1 MESWKNLSEEDTR
14 NIYITPALTKKWD
27 LETQIRSEV
36 YFTAGRI
43 IVRGNMSTRAFDNSK
58 KNPKPGKKADYI
70 LYYNSSKPIAVVEA
84 KKYDLEVGTGMQQA
98 IEYAKTLDLPFAY
111 STNGKGFLE
120 HDMLNGSERE
130 ISMDNFP
137 SPDDLWYR
145 YKIAKK
151 ITDEEER
158 IINEPYY
165 FAPGVNK
172 PRYYQTIAINRTC
185 EAIAKGK
192 NRILL
197 VMATGTGKTYTAFQ
211 IIHRLKQAGL
221 KRRILYLA
229 DRNMLIDQTMAQDFQ
244 PFTNVMTKVENRK
257 MDSSFEI
264 YMALYQQLT
273 DGHGLD
279 IFKQFKEDFFDL
291 IIVDECHRGSAAEDS
306 NWKKILEYYKSAT
319 QIGLT
324 ATPKETNEIS
334 NIQYFGDPIYTY
346 SLKQGID
353 DGFLA
358 PYKVIRVNLDKDI
371 AGYRP
376 EAGKRDVYGNIIED
390 EETYYQ
396 ADMDKKIIIDERTQ
410 TVAKRVT
417 EFLKK
422 SDRYSKTIVFCIDIE
437 HAERMRQALI
447 KENNDMV
454 AENPNYIMRITG
466 DNQIGKAQLENFIDV
481 EERYPTIVTTSK
493 LLTTGA
499 DCKTCKLIVIDS
511 NINSMTEFKQIIGR
525 GTRIRE
531 DYHKTY
537 FTILDFRN
545 ASRLFSDPE
554 FDGKPICIKQVNPGT
569 EMPNDSEIGEDVG
582 GDENLGHNIEGTG
595 STIPNIEKE
604 TERRTKLHVNGV
616 EVNIFNEIVSYYD
629 KEGKIVTESLR
640 DFSKKSILTEYASLD
655 DFLHKW
661 NSTDRKQAILDEL
674 KEQGVLIEELR
685 KDVGIDDIGDF
696 DLIVHIAYDK
706 KPLTRYERVNNVIKK
721 GYLYKYSEMAQNIL
735 KDLLE
740 KYSDNNELELTDTR
754 ILELKPFDGYGSM
767 FDIVDVFG
775 GKEKYIK
782 AVEELERELYAS

>member
-1 MESWKNLSEEDTR
+1 MEGYKNLSEEDTR

-36 YFTAGRI
+36 YFTAGKV
-43 IVRGNMSTRAFDNSK
+43 IVRGNMSTRAK
-58 KNPKPGKKADYI
+58 GEKADYI

-111 STNGKGFLE
+111 STNGVAFLE
-120 HDMLNGSERE
+120 HDMLTGNERE
-130 ISMDNFP
+130 IPMDEFP
-137 SPDDLWYR
+137 SPEDLWYR
-145 YKIAKK
+145 YKVAKN
-151 ITDEEER
+151 ITDEEEK

-165 FAPGVNK
+165 YAPGVNK

-185 EAIAKGK
+185 EAIAKGQK
-192 NRILL
+192 RLLL
-197 VMATGTGKTYTAFQ
+197 VMATGTGKTFTAFQ
-211 IIHRLKQAGL
+211 IIHRLKKSGL
-221 KRRILYLA
+221 KRKILYLA
-229 DRNMLIDQTMAQDFQ
+229 DRNMLIDQTMTQDFQ
-244 PFTNVMTKVENRK
+244 PFTKIMTKVENRK

-273 DGHGLD
+273 DGQGMD
-279 IFKQFKEDFFDL
+279 IFKQFSEDFFDL
-291 IIVDECHRGSAAEDS
+291 IIVDECHRGSAADDS
-306 NWKKILEYYKSAT
+306 NWKRILEYYKSAT

-334 NIQYFGDPIYTY
+334 NIQYFGEPIYIY

-358 PYKVIRVNLDKDI
+358 PYKVIRVNLDKDLV
-371 AGYRP
+371 GYRP
-376 EAGKRDVYGNIIED
+376 EAGKRDVNGNVIED
-390 EETYYQ
+390 DEIYYQ
-396 ADMDKKIIIDERTQ
+396 SDMDKRIIIDERTQ
-410 TVAKRVT
+410 AVAKRVT
-417 EFLKK
+417 EFLKNTN
-422 SDRYSKTIVFCIDIE
+422 RYNKTIVFCIDIE

-481 EERYPTIVTTSK
+481 EEKYPTIVTTSK

-499 DCKTCKLIVIDS
+499 DCKTCKLIVLDS

-531 DYHKTY
+531 DYNKTY
-537 FTILDFRN
+537 FTIMDFRN
-545 ASRLFSDPE
+545 ASRLFSDPN
-554 FDGKPICIKQVNPGT
+554 FDGEPVSIKNVNPEDETPDDNDENITETSAEEEIKNSPKIKPIET
-569 EMPNDSEIGEDVG
+569 GERKG
-582 GDENLGHNIEGTG
+582 
-595 STIPNIEKE
+595 
-604 TERRTKLHVNGV
+604 KLHVNGV
-616 EVNIFNEIVSYYD
+616 EVSIYNEIVSYYD
-629 KEGKIVTESLR
+629 KDGKLVTESLK
-640 DFSKKSILTEYASLD
+640 DFSRKSILNEYASLD

-674 KEQGVLIEELR
+674 EQQGVLIDELR
-685 KDVGIDDIGDF
+685 KDIGIEDIGDF
-696 DLIVHIAYDK
+696 DLILHIAYDK

-740 KYSDNNELELTDTR
+740 KYSDNNELELTDTK
-754 ILELKPFDGYGSM
+754 ILELKPFNEYGSPM
-767 FDIVDVFG
+767 DIVDVFG
-775 GKEKYIK
+775 GKDKYIEI
-782 AVEELERELYAS
+782 VEELENELYAS

>member
-1 MESWKNLSEEDTR
+1 MESYKNLSEEDTR
-14 NIYITPALTKKWD
+14 NIYITPALTKKWN

-36 YFTAGRI
+36 YFTAGKV
-43 IVRGNMSTRAFDNSK
+43 IVRGNMSTRAK
-58 KNPKPGKKADYI
+58 GEKADYI

-111 STNGKGFLE
+111 STNGTAFLE
-120 HDMLNGSERE
+120 HDMLTGNERKIPMNE
-130 ISMDNFP
+130 FP

-145 YKIAKK
+145 YKATKNL
-151 ITDEEER
+151 TEDEEK

-165 FAPGVNK
+165 YAPGVNK

-185 EAIAKGK
+185 EAIAKGQK
-192 NRILL
+192 RILL

-211 IIHRLKQAGL
+211 IIHRLKKAGL
-221 KRRILYLA
+221 KRKILYLA
-229 DRNMLIDQTMAQDFQ
+229 DRNMLIDQTMTQDFQ
-244 PFTNVMTKVENRK
+244 PFTKIMTKIENRK

-273 DGHGLD
+273 DGQGMN
-279 IFKQFKEDFFDL
+279 IFKQFSEDFFDL
-291 IIVDECHRGSAAEDS
+291 IIVDECHRGSAADDS

-334 NIQYFGDPIYTY
+334 NIQYFGEPIYTY

-358 PYKVIRVNLDKDI
+358 PYKVIRVNLDKDLV
-371 AGYRP
+371 GYRP
-376 EAGKRDVYGNIIED
+376 EAGKRDVNGNIIED
-390 EETYYQ
+390 DEIYYQ
-396 ADMDKKIIIDERTQ
+396 SDMDKRIIIDERTQ
-410 TVAKRVT
+410 AVAKRVT
-417 EFLKK
+417 EFLKNTN
-422 SDRYSKTIVFCIDIE
+422 RFNKTIVFCIDIE

-447 KENNDMV
+447 NENNDMI

-481 EERYPTIVTTSK
+481 EEKYPTIVTTSK

-499 DCKTCKLIVIDS
+499 DCKTCKLIVLDS

-531 DYHKTY
+531 DYDKTY
-537 FTILDFRN
+537 FTIMDFRN
-545 ASRLFSDPE
+545 ASRLFSDPD
-554 FDGKPICIKQVNPGT
+554 FDGEPVSIKNINP
-569 EMPNDSEIGEDVG
+569 EDDTPDDT
-582 GDENLGHNIEGTG
+582 DENTETNVVKETDEKYTYEKATLN
-595 STIPNIEKE
+595 SIEKE
-604 TERRTKLHVNGV
+604 ERKGKLHVNGV
-616 EVNIFNEIVSYYD
+616 DISIYNEIVSYYD
-629 KEGKIVTESLR
+629 KDGKLVTESLK
-640 DFSKKSILTEYASLD
+640 DFSKKSILNEYASLH
-655 DFLHKW
+655 DFLNKW
-661 NSTDRKQAILDEL
+661 NSTDRKQVILNEL
-674 KEQGVLIEELR
+674 EQQGVLLDELR

-696 DLIVHIAYDK
+696 DLILHIAYDK
-706 KPLTRYERVNNVIKK
+706 KPLTRYERVNKVIKK

-740 KYSDNNELELTDTR
+740 KYSDNNELELTDTK
-754 ILELKPFDGYGSM
+754 ILELKPFNEYGSPM
-767 FDIVDVFG
+767 EIVDVFG
-775 GKEKYIK
+775 GKDRYIK
-782 AVEELERELYAS
+782 AVEELENELYAS

>member
-1 MESWKNLSEEDTR
+1 MESYKNLSEEDTR
-14 NIYITPALTKKWD
+14 NIYITPALTKKWN

-36 YFTAGRI
+36 YFTAGKV
-43 IVRGNMSTRAFDNSK
+43 IVRGNMSTRAK
-58 KNPKPGKKADYI
+58 GEKADYI

-111 STNGKGFLE
+111 STNGTTFLE
-120 HDMLNGSERE
+120 HDMLTGNERE
-130 ISMDNFP
+130 ISMDDFP

-145 YKIAKK
+145 YKVAKN
-151 ITDEEER
+151 ITEEEER

-165 FAPGVNK
+165 YAPGVNK

-185 EAIAKGK
+185 EAIAKGQK
-192 NRILL
+192 RLLL
-197 VMATGTGKTYTAFQ
+197 VMATGTGKTFTAFQ
-211 IIHRLKQAGL
+211 IIHRLKKSGL
-221 KRRILYLA
+221 KRKILYLA
-229 DRNMLIDQTMAQDFQ
+229 DRNMLIDQTMTQDFQ
-244 PFTNVMTKVENRK
+244 PFTKIMTKVENRK

-273 DGHGLD
+273 DGQGAD
-279 IFKQFKEDFFDL
+279 IFKQFSEDFFDL
-291 IIVDECHRGSAAEDS
+291 IIVDECHRGSAADDS

-334 NIQYFGDPIYTY
+334 NIQYFGEPIYTY

-358 PYKVIRVNLDKDI
+358 PYKVIRINLDKDLV
-371 AGYRP
+371 GYRP
-376 EAGKRDVYGNIIED
+376 EAGKRDVNGNIIED
-390 EETYYQ
+390 DEIYYQ
-396 ADMDKKIIIDERTQ
+396 SDMDKRIIIDERTRA
-410 TVAKRVT
+410 VAKRVT
-417 EFLKK
+417 EFLKNTN
-422 SDRYSKTIVFCIDIE
+422 RYNKTIVFCIDIE

-466 DNQIGKAQLENFIDV
+466 DNQVGKAQLENFIDV
-481 EERYPTIVTTSK
+481 EEKYPTIVTTSK

-499 DCKTCKLIVIDS
+499 DCKTCKLIVLDS

-531 DYHKTY
+531 DYNKTY
-537 FTILDFRN
+537 FTIMDFRN
-545 ASRLFSDPE
+545 ASRLFSDPD
-554 FDGKPICIKQVNPGT
+554 FDGEPVSIKNVNPEDDT
-569 EMPNDSEIGEDVG
+569 PDDSDVNTNVSGVAEENEKYTFDSPTLKSIETGERKG
-582 GDENLGHNIEGTG
+582 
-595 STIPNIEKE
+595 
-604 TERRTKLHVNGV
+604 KLHVNGV
-616 EVNIFNEIVSYYD
+616 DVSIYNEIVSYYD
-629 KEGKIVTESLR
+629 KDGKLVTESLK
-640 DFSKKSILTEYASLD
+640 DFSKKSILNEYASLD

-674 KEQGVLIEELR
+674 EQQGVLIEELR
-685 KDVGIDDIGDF
+685 KDIGIDDIGDF
-696 DLIVHIAYDK
+696 DLILHIAYDK
-706 KPLTRYERVNNVIKK
+706 KPLTRYERVNNVIKN

-740 KYSDNNELELTDTR
+740 KYSDNNELELTDTK
-754 ILELKPFDGYGSM
+754 ILELKPFNEYGSPM
-767 FDIVDVFG
+767 DIVDVFG
-775 GKEKYIK
+775 GKDKYIEV
-782 AVEELERELYAS
+782 VEELENELYAS

>member
-1 MESWKNLSEEDTR
+1 MESWNNLSEEDTR

-27 LETQIRSEV
+27 LESQIRSEV
-36 YFTAGRI
+36 YFTAGKV
-43 IVRGNMSTRAFDNSK
+43 IVRGNVSTRAK
-58 KNPKPGKKADYI
+58 GEKADYI

-98 IEYAKTLDLPFAY
+98 IEYAQILDLPFAY

-120 HDMLNGSERE
+120 HDMLTGNERE
-130 ISMDNFP
+130 ISMEDFP
-137 SPDDLWYR
+137 SPGDLWYR
-145 YKIAKK
+145 YKTTKNIS
-151 ITDEEER
+151 DNEEK

-165 FAPGVNK
+165 YAPGVNK
-172 PRYYQTIAINRTC
+172 PRYYQRIAINRTC
-185 EAIAKGK
+185 EAIARGQD
-192 NRILL
+192 RILL
-197 VMATGTGKTYTAFQ
+197 VMATGTGKTFTAFQ
-211 IIHRLKQAGL
+211 IIHRLKESGL
-221 KRRILYLA
+221 KKKILYLA
-229 DRNMLIDQTMAQDFQ
+229 DRNILIDQTMAQDFQ
-244 PFTNVMTKVENRK
+244 PFTKVMTKVENRK

-273 DGHGLD
+273 DGQGLD
-279 IFKQFKEDFFDL
+279 IFKQFSPDFFDL
-291 IIVDECHRGSAAEDS
+291 IIVDECHRGSAADDS
-306 NWKKILEYYKSAT
+306 NWKRVLEYYNSAT

-324 ATPKETNEIS
+324 ATPKETSEIS
-334 NIQYFGDPIYTY
+334 NIQYFGEPIYTY

-376 EAGKRDVYGNIIED
+376 EAGKRDVNGNIIEN

-410 TVAKRVT
+410 AVAKRVT
-417 EFLKK
+417 EFLKN
-422 SDRYSKTIVFCIDIE
+422 SDRFNKTIVFCIDIE

-447 KENNDMV
+447 KENTDMV
-454 AENPNYIMRITG
+454 SQNPKYIMRITG
-466 DNQIGKAQLENFIDV
+466 DNSIGKAQLENFIDV
-481 EERYPTIVTTSK
+481 EEKYPTIVTTSK

-499 DCKTCKLIVIDS
+499 DCKTCKLIVLDS

-531 DYHKTY
+531 DYQKTY
-537 FTILDFRN
+537 FTIMDFRN
-545 ASRLFSDPE
+545 ASRLFSDPN
-554 FDGKPICIKQVNPGT
+554 FDGEPICIKQVNPDG
-569 EMPNDSEIGEDVG
+569 EMPKDSEIDTNIIEDDSQNKLIDG
-582 GDENLGHNIEGTG
+582 PIQPPI
-595 STIPNIEKE
+595 IPDIEKRSE
-604 TERRTKLHVNGV
+604 KQTKLHVNGV
-616 EVNIFNEIVSYYD
+616 DVNIYNEIVSYYD
-629 KEGKIVTESLR
+629 KDGKLVTESLR
-640 DFSKKSILTEYASLD
+640 DFSKRSILNEYASLD

-661 NSTDRKQAILDEL
+661 NSTERKQAILDEL
-674 KEQGVLIEELR
+674 EEQGVLIDELR
-685 KDVGIDDIGDF
+685 KDLGVEEIGDF

-740 KYSDNNELELTDTR
+740 KYSDSNELELTDTR
-754 ILELKPFDGYGSM
+754 ILELKPFDEYGSM

-775 GKEKYIK
+775 GKEKYIE
-782 AVEELERELYAS
+782 AVEELEKELYAS

>member
-1 MESWKNLSEEDTR
+1 MESYKNLSEEDTR
-14 NIYITPALTKKWD
+14 NIYITPALTKKWN

-36 YFTAGRI
+36 YFTAGKV
-43 IVRGNMSTRAFDNSK
+43 IVRGNMSTRAK
-58 KNPKPGKKADYI
+58 GEKADYI

-111 STNGKGFLE
+111 STNGTAFLE
-120 HDMLNGSERE
+120 HDMLTGNERE
-130 ISMDNFP
+130 ISMDDFP

-145 YKIAKK
+145 YKVAKN
-151 ITDEEER
+151 ITEEEEK

-165 FAPGVNK
+165 YAPGVNK

-185 EAIAKGK
+185 EAIAKGQK
-192 NRILL
+192 RLLL

-211 IIHRLKQAGL
+211 IIHRLKKSGL
-221 KRRILYLA
+221 KRKILYLA
-229 DRNMLIDQTMAQDFQ
+229 DRNMLIDQTMTQDFQ
-244 PFTNVMTKVENRK
+244 PFTKVMTKVENRK

-273 DGHGLD
+273 DGQGTD
-279 IFKQFKEDFFDL
+279 IFKQFSEDFFDL
-291 IIVDECHRGSAAEDS
+291 IIVDECHRGSAADDS

-334 NIQYFGDPIYTY
+334 NIQYFGEPIYTY

-358 PYKVIRVNLDKDI
+358 PYKVIRINLDKDLV
-371 AGYRP
+371 GYRP
-376 EAGKRDVYGNIIED
+376 EAGKRDVKGNIIED
-390 EETYYQ
+390 DEIYYQ
-396 ADMDKKIIIDERTQ
+396 SDMDKKIIIDERTQ
-410 TVAKRVT
+410 AVAKRVT
-417 EFLKK
+417 EFLKNTN
-422 SDRYSKTIVFCIDIE
+422 RYNKTIVFCIDIE
-437 HAERMRQALI
+437 QAERMRQALI

-481 EERYPTIVTTSK
+481 EEKYPTIVTTSK

-499 DCKTCKLIVIDS
+499 DCKTCKLIVLDS
-511 NINSMTEFKQIIGR
+511 NINSMTEFKQVIGR

-531 DYHKTY
+531 DYNKTY
-537 FTILDFRN
+537 FTIMDFRN
-545 ASRLFSDPE
+545 ASRLFSDPD
-554 FDGKPICIKQVNPGT
+554 FDGEPVSIKNVNPEDDTPDDSDVNTNVSGVAEDDEKYTFDSPTLKPIET
-569 EMPNDSEIGEDVG
+569 GERKG
-582 GDENLGHNIEGTG
+582 
-595 STIPNIEKE
+595 
-604 TERRTKLHVNGV
+604 KLHVNGV
-616 EVNIFNEIVSYYD
+616 DVSIYNEIVSYYD
-629 KEGKIVTESLR
+629 KDGKLVTESLK
-640 DFSKKSILTEYASLD
+640 DFSKKSILNEYASLD

-674 KEQGVLIEELR
+674 EQQGVLIDELR
-685 KDVGIDDIGDF
+685 KDIGIDDIGDF
-696 DLIVHIAYDK
+696 DLILHIAYDK

-740 KYSDNNELELTDTR
+740 KYSDNNELELTDPK
-754 ILELKPFDGYGSM
+754 ILELKPFNEYGSPM
-767 FDIVDVFG
+767 DIVDVFG
-775 GKEKYIK
+775 GKDKYIEV
-782 AVEELERELYAS
+782 VEELENELYAS

>member
-1 MESWKNLSEEDTR
+1 MEGYKNLSEEDTR
-14 NIYITPALTKKWD
+14 NIYITPALTKKWN

-36 YFTAGRI
+36 YFTAGKV
-43 IVRGNMSTRAFDNSK
+43 IVRGNMSTRAK
-58 KNPKPGKKADYI
+58 GEKADYI

-111 STNGKGFLE
+111 STNGIAFLE
-120 HDMLNGSERE
+120 HDMLTGNERE
-130 ISMDNFP
+130 IPMDKFP

-145 YKIAKK
+145 YKVAKN
-151 ITDEEER
+151 ITEEEEK

-165 FAPGVNK
+165 YAPGVNK

-185 EAIAKGK
+185 EAIAKGQK
-192 NRILL
+192 RLLL
-197 VMATGTGKTYTAFQ
+197 VMATGTGKTFTAFQ
-211 IIHRLKQAGL
+211 IIHRLKKSGL
-221 KRRILYLA
+221 KRKILYLA
-229 DRNMLIDQTMAQDFQ
+229 DRNMLIDQTMTQDFQ
-244 PFTNVMTKVENRK
+244 PFTKIMTKVENRK

-273 DGHGLD
+273 DGQGMD
-279 IFKQFKEDFFDL
+279 IFKQFSEDFFDL
-291 IIVDECHRGSAAEDS
+291 IIVDECHRGSAADDS

-334 NIQYFGDPIYTY
+334 NIQYFGEPIYTY

-358 PYKVIRVNLDKDI
+358 PYKVIRINLDKDLV
-371 AGYRP
+371 GYRP
-376 EAGKRDVYGNIIED
+376 EAGKRDVNGNIIESD
-390 EETYYQ
+390 EIYYQ
-396 ADMDKKIIIDERTQ
+396 ADMDKRIIIDERTQ
-410 TVAKRVT
+410 AVAKRVT
-417 EFLKK
+417 EFLKNTN
-422 SDRYSKTIVFCIDIE
+422 RYNKTIVFCIDIE

-481 EERYPTIVTTSK
+481 EEKYPTIVTTSK

-499 DCKTCKLIVIDS
+499 DCKTCKLIVLDS

-531 DYHKTY
+531 DYNKTY
-537 FTILDFRN
+537 FTIMDFRN
-545 ASRLFSDPE
+545 ASRLFSDPD
-554 FDGKPICIKQVNPGT
+554 FDGEPVSIKNVNPEDDTPDDSDVSTTVNGVAEEGEEYKTDTPTLKPIET
-569 EMPNDSEIGEDVG
+569 GERKG
-582 GDENLGHNIEGTG
+582 
-595 STIPNIEKE
+595 
-604 TERRTKLHVNGV
+604 KLHVSGV
-616 EVNIFNEIVSYYD
+616 DVSIYNEIVSYYD
-629 KEGKIVTESLR
+629 KDGKLVTESLK
-640 DFSKKSILTEYASLD
+640 DFSKKSILNEYASLD

-674 KEQGVLIEELR
+674 EQQGVLIDELR
-685 KDVGIDDIGDF
+685 KDLGIDDIGDF
-696 DLIVHIAYDK
+696 DLILHIAYDK
-706 KPLTRYERVNNVIKK
+706 KPLTRYERVNNIIKK

-740 KYSDNNELELTDTR
+740 KYSDNNELELTDTK
-754 ILELKPFDGYGSM
+754 ILELKPFNEYGSPM
-767 FDIVDVFG
+767 DIVEVFG
-775 GKEKYIK
+775 GKDKYLEV
-782 AVEELERELYAS
+782 VEELENELYAS

>member
-1 MESWKNLSEEDTR
+1 MESYKNLSEEDTR
-14 NIYITPALTKKWD
+14 NIYITPALTKKWN
-27 LETQIRSEV
+27 LENQIRSEV
-36 YFTAGRI
+36 YFTAGKV
-43 IVRGNMSTRAFDNSK
+43 IVRGNMSTRAK
-58 KNPKPGKKADYI
+58 GEKADYI

-84 KKYDLEVGTGMQQA
+84 KKYDLEVGIGMQQA

-111 STNGKGFLE
+111 STNGKAFLE
-120 HDMLNGSERE
+120 HDMLTGDERE
-130 ISMDNFP
+130 ISMEDFP

-145 YKIAKK
+145 YKIAKN
-151 ITDEEER
+151 ITEEEEK

-165 FAPGVNK
+165 YAPGVNK

-185 EAIAKGK
+185 EAIAKGQK
-192 NRILL
+192 RLLL

-211 IIHRLKQAGL
+211 IIHRLKKSGL
-221 KRRILYLA
+221 KRKILYLA
-229 DRNMLIDQTMAQDFQ
+229 DRNMLIDQTMTQDFQ
-244 PFTNVMTKVENRK
+244 PFTKVMTKVENRK

-273 DGHGLD
+273 DGQGTD
-279 IFKQFKEDFFDL
+279 IFKQFSENFFDL
-291 IIVDECHRGSAAEDS
+291 IIVDECHRGSAADDS

-334 NIQYFGDPIYTY
+334 NIHYFGEPIYTY

-358 PYKVIRVNLDKDI
+358 PYKVIRINLDKDLV
-371 AGYRP
+371 GYRP
-376 EAGKRDVYGNIIED
+376 EAGKRDVNGNIIED
-390 EETYYQ
+390 DDIYYQ
-396 ADMDKKIIIDERTQ
+396 SDMDKKIIIDERTQ
-410 TVAKRVT
+410 AVAKRVT
-417 EFLKK
+417 EFLKNTN
-422 SDRYSKTIVFCIDIE
+422 RFNKTIVFCIDIE

-481 EERYPTIVTTSK
+481 EEKYPTIVTTSK

-499 DCKTCKLIVIDS
+499 DCKTCKLIVLDS

-531 DYHKTY
+531 DYNKTY
-537 FTILDFRN
+537 FTIMDFRN
-545 ASRLFSDPE
+545 ASRLFSDPD
-554 FDGKPICIKQVNPGT
+554 FDGEPVSIKNINPGDDTPDDSDENAEINRVEETNEQYTYEKPTLKPI
-569 EMPNDSEIGEDVG
+569 
-582 GDENLGHNIEGTG
+582 
-595 STIPNIEKE
+595 E
-604 TERRTKLHVNGV
+604 TCERKGKLHVNGV
-616 EVNIFNEIVSYYD
+616 EVNIYNEIVSYYD
-629 KEGKIVTESLR
+629 KDGKLVTESLK
-640 DFSKKSILTEYASLD
+640 DFSKKSILNEYASLN
-655 DFLHKW
+655 DFLNKW

-674 KEQGVLIEELR
+674 EQQGVLIDELR
-685 KDVGIDDIGDF
+685 KDIGIDDIGDF
-696 DLIVHIAYDK
+696 DLILHIAYDK

-740 KYSDNNELELTDTR
+740 KYSDNNELELTDTK
-754 ILELKPFDGYGSM
+754 ILELKPFNEYGSPM
-767 FDIVDVFG
+767 DIVDVFG
-775 GKEKYIK
+775 GKDKYIEI
-782 AVEELERELYAS
+782 VEELENELYAS